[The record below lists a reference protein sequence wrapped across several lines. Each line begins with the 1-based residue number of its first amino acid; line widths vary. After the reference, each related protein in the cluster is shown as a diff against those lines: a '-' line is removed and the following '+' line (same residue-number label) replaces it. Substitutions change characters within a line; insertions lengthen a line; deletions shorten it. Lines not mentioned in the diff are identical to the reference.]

1 MFPKTEKG
9 GVLRVDETLFDDVF
23 ETVVRS
29 PQGIPAPSLPR
40 RLAALFIELRRLGS
54 KIPPDEATDLIWA
67 LWIHHANDEA
77 AASMNAAIEAMVA
90 GAFDLA
96 KPILDQLVQQW
107 PDWAEAWN
115 KRATIAFA
123 EKRDTEALIDIQR
136 TLLLEPRHFGA
147 IIGFGQIC
155 MRHRHFIEAKAAF
168 EIANR
173 IHPHISSLQGVID
186 DLSAAQSL
194 KH

>member
-1 MFPKTEKG
+1 
-9 GVLRVDETLFDDVF
+9 VDESLFDDVF
-23 ETVVRS
+23 ETVVQSPERS
-29 PQGIPAPSLPR
+29 PALSLPR
-40 RLAALFIELRRLGS
+40 RLTALFIELKRNGS

-67 LWIHHANDEA
+67 LWIHHTDKDA
-77 AASMNAAIEAMVA
+77 AAGMNAAIEAMVA
-90 GAFDLA
+90 GSFDLA
-96 KPILDQLVQQW
+96 KPVLDQLVEQW

-123 EKRDTEALIDIQR
+123 EKRDSDALIDIQR

-155 MRHRHFIEAKAAF
+155 MRHRHFQEAKAAF

-186 DLSAAQSL
+186 DLYAAQGP